1 MAADAVTIPSA
12 GMPGRADILPETPEC
27 PARPSQC
34 RLRLRNR
41 ASRAM
46 RIVEPA
52 DKSSPPSPPS
62 QDPCV
67 AGRVSSARIASGQ
80 SYARRKGAGDVC
92 LFSTEAPAPFRQASL
107 EPLPCFL
114 RTRAPPCAFGPT
126 RAAPG
131 AMTCQA
137 AHAPFP
143 FKQNRPQAAGAS
155 LSFVGRWRG
164 RSMLGLTRYD
174 GFLSR
179 NQ

>member
-1 MAADAVTIPSA
+1 M
-12 GMPGRADILPETPEC
+12 GRGHASPERDRLRHDLC
-27 PARPSQC
+27 HG

-41 ASRAM
+41 AGRAM

-52 DKSSPPSPPS
+52 DKPSPPSPPS

-114 RTRAPPCAFGPT
+114 RTRAPPCAFGPA

-131 AMTCQA
+131 AMTCQP

-164 RSMLGLTRYD
+164 RLVLGLTRYD

>member
-1 MAADAVTIPSA
+1 
-12 GMPGRADILPETPEC
+12 
-27 PARPSQC
+27 
-34 RLRLRNR
+34 
-41 ASRAM
+41 M

-52 DKSSPPSPPS
+52 DKPSPPSPPS

-114 RTRAPPCAFGPT
+114 RTRAPPCAFGPAK
-126 RAAPG
+126 AAPG
-131 AMTCQA
+131 AMTCQQV
-137 AHAPFP
+137 HAPFP
-143 FKQNRPQAAGAS
+143 FKQNRP
-155 LSFVGRWRG
+155 LTRPVRLCVCWPLRG
-164 RSMLGLTRYD
+164 CFLLRLTRYD

-179 NQ
+179 NQCHGSNGGEGVGFRCGRERETSHSTEKG